1 MSNPTPNPEVATA
14 SLDEA
19 AGSALLPNWALA
31 GLGAAAF
38 AVIWMVGFDNGQL
51 SGVLDGSGS
60 FLHELFHDS
69 RHLFGVPCH

>member
-1 MSNPTPNPEVATA
+1 MSNPTPAPEVTVVNAEATE
-14 SLDEA
+14 D
-19 AGSALLPNWALA
+19 ALLPTWALA
-31 GLGAAAF
+31 ALATAAF
-38 AVIWMVGFDNGQL
+38 TAVWLVGFDNGQL